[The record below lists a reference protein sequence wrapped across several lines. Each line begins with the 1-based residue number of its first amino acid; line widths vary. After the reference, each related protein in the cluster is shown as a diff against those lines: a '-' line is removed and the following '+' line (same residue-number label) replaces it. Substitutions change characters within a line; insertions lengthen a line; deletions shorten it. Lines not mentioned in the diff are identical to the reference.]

1 MIPVNE
7 KAEARAQEMLERAN
21 AMTRPVDLK
30 PILDE
35 LKLELMLNPMADG
48 YSGYLAI
55 DKRVLVVN
63 KFHPPVRR
71 RFTIAHEIGHYDLH
85 RREQDADYVFLDRND
100 YFRDGQEEVYFRSSQ
115 LGAADYRMEV
125 EANAYAAALLMPE
138 KLLEQYLEQNAGKID
153 LSKPEGTKKIAQAFN
168 VSRLAMGYR
177 LSNLGLAPRPT
188 R

>member
-35 LKLELMLNPMADG
+35 LGLELRLNPMGDG
-48 YSGYLAI
+48 YSGYLAV

-63 KFHPPVRR
+63 RSHPPVRR

-85 RREQDADYVFLDRND
+85 RRERDADDVFLDRTD
-100 YFRDGQEEVYFRSSQ
+100 YFREEHEEVYFRSNQ
-115 LGAADYRMEV
+115 FGAADLRMEV
-125 EANAYAAALLMPE
+125 EANAYAAGLLMPE

-153 LSKPEGTKKIAQAFN
+153 LSKPEGTKRIAQAFN
-168 VSRLAMGYR
+168 VSQLAMGYR
-177 LSNLGLAPRPT
+177 LSNLGLAARPT

>member
-7 KAEARAQEMLERAN
+7 EVDARAQEMLRKAN

-30 PILDE
+30 PILDK
-35 LKLELMLNPMADG
+35 LKLELRLNPMADG

-55 DKRVLVVN
+55 SERVIVVN

-85 RREQDADYVFLDRND
+85 RRERDAADVFIDRTD
-100 YFRDGQEEVYFRSSQ
+100 YFGDGQEEVYFRSSQ

-125 EANAYAAALLMPE
+125 EANAYAAGLLMPE
-138 KLLEQYLEQNAGKID
+138 TLLEQYLEQNAGKID
-153 LSKPEGTKKIAQAFN
+153 LSKPDGVKTVAQAFN

-177 LSNLGLAPRPT
+177 LSNLGLAPRPVS
-188 R
+188 